1 MILEKYSI
9 GTGDRFGKEAS
20 AQLQAVEMAG
30 KEGVDL
36 AIVWNK
42 SHREHEIIHTDPMSV
57 RLAADK
63 AVKAAKWKG
72 AYHVDA
78 DHINLN
84 SVDLFVDS
92 SDFFTLDVADYIGEK
107 APESDIDDFVK
118 KNRAYIGTLTIPG
131 LKAPVE
137 VTEQKIRQIAERYL
151 FAVREAGKIYR
162 HLASVKGEG
171 RFITEVSMDETES
184 PQTPEEMIFILSA
197 IAKEKIPAQTI
208 APKFSGRFNKGVD
221 YVGDVEVFGREFS
234 DDMAVIAWAVEEFGM
249 MRNLKLSIHSGSD
262 KFSIYPY
269 VRKAMESH
277 GGGIHIKTAGTT
289 WLEELIGLAES
300 GGSGL
305 QIAKEVYRS
314 AFSRYD
320 ELAAPYATVI
330 DIEKDLLPEPDVVD
344 SWSGEEYASA
354 LRHDQSCK
362 DYNLHFRQL
371 LHVGYKVASEM
382 GERYL
387 HALESNSEIVGKNV
401 RENLLERHI
410 RPLFL

>member
-20 AQLQAVEMAG
+20 AQLSAVMEA
-30 KEGVDL
+30 KKKGVDL

-42 SHREHEIIHTDPMSV
+42 SFREHEIIHTKPLSV
-57 RLAADK
+57 REAADR
-63 AVKAAKWKG
+63 AVEVAGWDG
-72 AYHVDA
+72 AYYVDA
-78 DHINLN
+78 DHINLK

-107 APESDIDDFVK
+107 ATDESIEEFVK
-118 KNRAYIGTLTIPG
+118 KNRSYAGSLDIPG
-131 LKAPVE
+131 LDGPVTVKE
-137 VTEQKIRQIAERYL
+137 EDIRSVAEKYL
-151 FAVREAGKIYR
+151 YAIQEAGKIYR
-162 HLASVKGEG
+162 HLVSVKGEG
-171 RFITEVSMDETES
+171 RFVTEVSMDETEN
-184 PQTPEEMIFILSA
+184 PQTPEEMIFILAA
-197 IAKEKIPAQTI
+197 IAQERIPAQTI

-221 YVGDVEVFGREFS
+221 YVGDPDVFGKEFR

-262 KFSIYPY
+262 KFSIYPH
-269 VRKAMESH
+269 VRKAMEEI

-300 GGSGL
+300 GGTGL
-305 QIAKEVYRS
+305 EIAKEVYEK
-314 AFSRYD
+314 AFGRYD

-330 DIEKDLLPEPDVVD
+330 DIDKSRLPAPADVN
-344 SWSGEEYASA
+344 SWTGRQYADA
-354 LRHDQSCK
+354 LRHDQSCSE
-362 DYNLHFRQL
+362 YNLNFRQL

-387 HALESNSEIVGKNV
+387 DALEEHREEVARNV
-401 RENLLERHI
+401 KENLLDRHI
-410 RPLFL
+410 APLFL